1 MNTPAA
7 GWYPDPAGQP
17 DTVRWW
23 DGSAWTHALAADET
37 APQPDAGVD
46 GAATGGAQQQAGG
59 AVGTVVAEAPANSGD
74 ASTRQATDG
83 RRIYPPGYEPRQPPA
98 RRKKGSLTRTVIG
111 TAVMIVAAALVLV
124 IVTHQRA
131 GNEQLSPPPPLPSA
145 EQSSGT
151 SDVYYDDNSRELT
164 LPGLTVTMP
173 GSPYLVLDV
182 DQALPGSIDKG
193 ALGTAVVHQNYQGSQ
208 DWIATVSAGVVN
220 DSMIDK
226 DLNGTADAIYDKFVK
241 DSFVG
246 EPVQLKKQ
254 TKETLTTGLPHPAR
268 VINAQAHYHVKGLP
282 SSYDKI
288 SVMVVDLGDGS
299 YSAWVSSRPND
310 SGPKVNNALQDS
322 IKTVQVTS

>member
-1 MNTPAA
+1 
-7 GWYPDPAGQP
+7 
-17 DTVRWW
+17 
-23 DGSAWTHALAADET
+23 
-37 APQPDAGVD
+37 
-46 GAATGGAQQQAGG
+46 
-59 AVGTVVAEAPANSGD
+59 
-74 ASTRQATDG
+74 
-83 RRIYPPGYEPRQPPA
+83 
-98 RRKKGSLTRTVIG
+98 
-111 TAVMIVAAALVLV
+111 
-124 IVTHQRA
+124 
-131 GNEQLSPPPPLPSA
+131 
-145 EQSSGT
+145 
-151 SDVYYDDNSRELT
+151 
-164 LPGLTVTMP
+164 
-173 GSPYLVLDV
+173 
-182 DQALPGSIDKG
+182 
-193 ALGTAVVHQNYQGSQ
+193 
-208 DWIATVSAGVVN
+208 N